1 MNTPMIVAMTFT
13 PETRAASS
21 LEPTANIFLPK
32 VVLFHTTHMMAVTKI
47 ASTTY
52 IGTEVV
58 PNFTNDLVT
67 KLVV

>member
-1 MNTPMIVAMTFT
+1 
-13 PETRAASS
+13 
-21 LEPTANIFLPK
+21 
-32 VVLFHTTHMMAVTKI
+32 MMAVTKM